1 MTQVLSSLF
10 VPLVLQEM
18 EMMGSLLNDL
28 ILHLSCHLFT
38 RIFYHSLCLSLFFVV
53 TILFIGLMGLV
64 SRTLVFEFLLLTFG
78 FTICMSLC

>member
-1 MTQVLSSLF
+1 MFSQMTQVLSSLF

-38 RIFYHSLCLSLFFVV
+38 QIFYHSLCLSLF
-53 TILFIGLMGLV
+53 LW
-64 SRTLVFEFLLLTFG
+64 
-78 FTICMSLC
+78 